1 MSGLML
7 VQLAMHRGARVLATV
22 LSAEEEDF
30 LRCLQPAPARVINL
44 AESGSQGL
52 HKACMEETAGLGAD
66 LVIDSGVRMFG
77 DCEDGEVGKIH
88 KYDVINL
95 LAVGGRWVTK
105 QSSLQLDP
113 PDSRLL
119 QMKGGSVC
127 FLNTETWMLSCTQLG
142 SYLHILRDIMEKL
155 VSGALRSRLEVV
167 PVSKAVAAMQRVQH
181 GDRLLKRVVRLD

>member
-1 MSGLML
+1 
-7 VQLAMHRGARVLATV
+7 
-22 LSAEEEDF
+22 
-30 LRCLQPAPARVINL
+30 
-44 AESGSQGL
+44 
-52 HKACMEETAGLGAD
+52 
-66 LVIDSGVRMFG
+66 MFG

-105 QSSLQLDP
+105 QSSLQFDP

-167 PVSKAVAAMQRVQH
+167 PVIKAVAAMQRVQH